1 MSATKATHPA
11 HCPFIYHDRDNLYL
25 EFSGHWVLSF
35 AFTEGGLHKALA
47 HIPDITPL
55 RLPGRNASASR
66 VIPKIAKSTA
76 RKREILNF
84 DEATNAA
91 ASEIVRKLGLGQ

>member
-25 EFSGHWVLSF
+25 EFSGHVLSF
-35 AFTEGGLHKALA
+35 AFTEGGLHRALA

-55 RLPGRNASASR
+55 RLPGRNASINR
-66 VIPKIAKSTA
+66 VIPKVAKATA
-76 RKREILNF
+76 RKREILNI
-84 DEATNAA
+84 DAETNAA
-91 ASEIVRKLGLGQ
+91 AAEIVRKLGIGG